1 MIIRLFCNKR
11 AKFGP
16 FVYRLGHMV
25 FIHERGVRFPL
36 GPPNS
41 IMKFLRVG
49 SLNREKPAIIE
60 EDGIIRDL
68 SSVISDLNST
78 TINQNTIEK
87 IKKINLNKL
96 PEINE
101 NIRIGPC
108 VANPEKFIGIG
119 LNYSDHAEETG
130 MKPPSEPIIFIKA
143 NSCISGPND
152 NVIIPKNSKKTDW
165 EIELGIVIGKK
176 AQYISE
182 DKSLEYIFGYC
193 IVNDISEREFQIER
207 SGQWDKGKGCDT
219 FGPIGPYLVT
229 KNEIKNI
236 QDLNLELKLNGK
248 ITQKGNTNKM
258 IFGVKHIVSYLSHFM
273 TLNPGDII
281 TTGTPPGVGMA
292 RNPQIF
298 LKPGDEM
305 ILNIDNLGSQKQK
318 VISMK

>member
-1 MIIRLFCNKR
+1 
-11 AKFGP
+11 
-16 FVYRLGHMV
+16 
-25 FIHERGVRFPL
+25 
-36 GPPNS
+36 
-41 IMKFLRVG
+41 MKLLRVG
-49 SLNREKPAIIE
+49 NLNEEKPSIIDN
-60 EDGIIRDL
+60 DGTIRDL
-68 SSVISDLNST
+68 SSIIEDLNPT
-78 TINQNTIEK
+78 TINNNTIEL
-87 IKKINLNKL
+87 IKQNDLKKL
-96 PEINE
+96 PEISKNS
-101 NIRIGPC
+101 RIGAC
-108 VANPEKFIGIG
+108 VSNPQKFIGIG

-130 MKPPSEPIIFIKA
+130 MKPPPEPIIFIKA
-143 NSCISGPND
+143 NSCIIGPND
-152 NVIIPKNSKKTDW
+152 NIVIPKNSKKTDW
-165 EIELGIVIGKK
+165 EVELGIVIGKK

-182 DKSLEYIFGYC
+182 DKSFDHIFGYC
-193 IVNDISEREFQIER
+193 VVNDVSEREFQIER
-207 SGQWDKGKGCDT
+207 AGQWDKGKGCDT

-229 KNEIKNI
+229 KDEIKNI

-273 TLNPGDII
+273 TLNQGDII

>member
-1 MIIRLFCNKR
+1 
-11 AKFGP
+11 
-16 FVYRLGHMV
+16 
-25 FIHERGVRFPL
+25 
-36 GPPNS
+36 
-41 IMKFLRVG
+41 MKFLRIG
-49 SLNREKPAIIE
+49 SLNQEKPAIIGK
-60 EDGIIRDL
+60 DSVVRDL
-68 SSVISDLNST
+68 SSVISDLNPS

-96 PEINE
+96 PEVSE
-101 NIRIGPC
+101 DVRIGSC

-130 MKPPSEPIIFIKA
+130 MKTPKEPIMFIKA

-152 NVIIPKNSKKTDW
+152 NVVIPKNSKKSDW

-182 DKSLEYIFGYC
+182 DGSFEHIFGYC

-207 SGQWDKGKGCDT
+207 SGGQWDKGKGCDT
-219 FGPIGPYLVT
+219 FGPIGPYLMT
-229 KNEIKNI
+229 KDEIKNV

-248 ITQKGNTNKM
+248 IMQKGNTNKM

-292 RNPQIF
+292 KKPQIF

-305 ILNIDNLGSQKQK
+305 ILNIDNLGSQRQK
-318 VISMK
+318 VISIK

>member
-1 MIIRLFCNKR
+1 
-11 AKFGP
+11 
-16 FVYRLGHMV
+16 MV

-68 SSVISDLNST
+68 SSVISDFNST
-78 TINQNTIEK
+78 TVNQSTIEK
-87 IKKINLNKL
+87 IKKINLEKL
-96 PEINE
+96 PKVIE

-143 NSCISGPND
+143 NSCICGPND

-182 DKSLEYIFGYC
+182 DKSFEYIFGYC

-207 SGQWDKGKGCDT
+207 SGGQWDKGKGCDT